1 MDYSKFDEMING
13 AELAKEVKELDVNGG
28 RGEAPEIPDDTYEA
42 TLKRL
47 ELVENKK
54 GLPMVKIA
62 FAILKGKYKG
72 LWTWNNYNVS
82 FGQGMHTLHELLR
95 SMETD
100 VEIEYHGSFAD
111 YADMLADV
119 LEEVGGKVGFALV
132 QKADAKNPK
141 FKTFKIE
148 DSWDLD

>member
-1 MDYSKFDEMING
+1 MDYTKFDEMING
-13 AELAKEVKELDVNGG
+13 AELAKEVKELDANGG
-28 RGEAPEIPDDTYEA
+28 RGDAAPEIPDDTYEA

-54 GLPMVKIA
+54 GLPMVKVA

-82 FGQGMHTLHELLR
+82 FPQAMHNLHELLR
-95 SMETD
+95 SMQTD
-100 VEIEYHGSFAD
+100 TDIEYHGNFAD

-132 QKADAKNPK
+132 QGSDSKG

-148 DSWDLD
+148 DDWDLD